1 MQTPMRQ
8 YANPSQSGTVTQ
20 TKRRP
25 DKMEPVIDRVM
36 MIAERLVNAEKALQ
50 SYGKIIADQTK
61 KITELEAQIEGL
73 KLSHFKTEPKTET
86 KATTKVATK
95 PPARRKSSSTSTSSK

>member
-8 YANPSQSGTVTQ
+8 YTNPSQSGTVTQ

-50 SYGKIIADQTK
+50 SYGKIIADQSK

-86 KATTKVATK
+86 KVATK
-95 PPARRKSSSTSTSSK
+95 PPSRRKSSTSTTSSSK